1 MHDGLHAMKSA
12 EDTVAYLARQIGY
25 VYHHRALLY
34 GGSGSGVEIYLRDY
48 HEIWAFITGR
58 LDDLGDALREELVA
72 ESAGAVNSF
81 ANHFSTENSEADEE
95 QVARYVVQRWRNIS
109 DRLNVPIPHEAIL
122 AELAE
127 DGL

>member
-1 MHDGLHAMKSA
+1 MHVGLHAMKSA
-12 EDTVAYLARQIGY
+12 EETVAYLARQIGY

-34 GGSGSGVEIYLRDY
+34 GGSGWGVEVYLRDY
-48 HEIWAFITGR
+48 HEIWAVITGR
-58 LDDLGDALREELVA
+58 LDDVGDALCEELVA
-72 ESAGAVNSF
+72 ESAGAANSF
-81 ANHFSTENSEADEE
+81 SNHFATENSDADED
-95 QVARYVVQRWRNIS
+95 QIVKYVVQHWRNIS